1 MIIAGGGPD
10 QNSSS
15 SPFRECDAGI
25 LLSGFVDVGWPFGCT
40 GAEEMGIDS
49 RSTLEK
55 GRGCVSRRGGF
66 LGTAMVL
73 VE

>member
-25 LLSGFVDVGWPFGCT
+25 LLFFGFVDVGCSLGCG
-40 GAEEMGIDS
+40 GAEEMES
-49 RSTLEK
+49 RLALGR
-55 GRGCVSRRGGF
+55 GRGCVRRRGMF
-66 LGTAMVL
+66 LGIAIVL